1 MRKLLDLASTLDGSA
16 LSPAWWGEQ
25 AHSCFYERRRHRAA
39 TDQEWADIEA
49 RRHVDGGEFTTF
61 LSEDLTWEDFERQ
74 RDIAMRITPVS
85 LLEKGALLLREVSYL
100 SAVRAA
106 VHAGQR
112 VVRGWDDRTL
122 WSLDHSLA
130 VTLGAQLT
138 RLADIAHGWPG
149 NEEFPAFE
157 DWTAALRENGAKLS
171 AYGADDENGDLYG
184 GAQDALRWVA
194 DHLGYIWD

>member
-16 LSPAWWGEQ
+16 LSPAWWGKR
-25 AHSCFYERRRHRAA
+25 AHSCFYERRHHRAA
-39 TDQEWADIEA
+39 ADPEWADIEA
-49 RRHVDGGEFTTF
+49 RRHADGDEFTTF
-61 LSEDLTWEDFERQ
+61 LSEDLTWEDWERQ
-74 RDIAMRITPVS
+74 RDIAMRITPAS
-85 LLEKGALLLREVSYL
+85 LLEKGSLLLSEVSYL
-100 SAVRAA
+100 SAVRA
-106 VHAGQR
+106 VTHASQR

-130 VTLGAQLT
+130 ETLGAQLT
-138 RLADIAHGWPG
+138 RLADVAHGWPG
-149 NEEFPAFE
+149 NEEFPTFE

-171 AYGADDENGDLYG
+171 AYGADDENGDLYA